1 MTRRPGNRSGA
12 VKIALAL
19 LIAAPVFAVIATLL
33 ASLARFEPTV
43 WTHLLTYWLPEVLGN
58 TALIMLGVG
67 LGVTVLGTA
76 LAALVALTEFPGRRV
91 FAVAL
96 LLPMAMPGYV
106 LATVVIGQLD
116 FAGPLATLLRAAGL
130 SVPPIRSVAGL
141 VLTLTLTLYPYVYL
155 VARGAFASQGART
168 LEAARLMGF
177 APWQAFWRV
186 LLPQARPWILGGA
199 LLALMETLADFGTAS
214 AFGVTTFTTAIYRAW
229 FALFSIDVALQLA
242 LVMLVLVALLVMA
255 ERLSRRRARFVSA
268 QGAQAPLSL
277 GRWRWAATGLCG
289 GVLLLGFGLPVLQLG
304 HWALSAAAPIP
315 QLLPLAGR
323 SLALAAMAA
332 GLTVTAAVLLAI
344 VARTTPG
351 RRLTTLQTVATLGYA
366 LPGPLLA
373 LGLFVPYAG
382 GIQWLNQ
389 QFDLAWM
396 VHGGVSLLL
405 LAYAV
410 RFMAVAHTPL
420 HTQLMRLSPSVDD
433 AARLLGVG
441 RLARLQTVYLPPLNL
456 AMLTA
461 ALLVF
466 VDVMKEMPITLMMRP
481 FGWETLAVRVF
492 EFTREGQWAA
502 AGAPSLAIVA
512 VGLLPVLLLTRVFN
526 RKAADVT

>member
-186 LLPQARPWILGGA
+186 LLPQARPWILG
-199 LLALMETLADFGTAS
+199 
-214 AFGVTTFTTAIYRAW
+214 
-229 FALFSIDVALQLA
+229 
-242 LVMLVLVALLVMA
+242 
-255 ERLSRRRARFVSA
+255 ARCW
-268 QGAQAPLSL
+268 P
-277 GRWRWAATGLCG
+277 
-289 GVLLLGFGLPVLQLG
+289 
-304 HWALSAAAPIP
+304 
-315 QLLPLAGR
+315 
-323 SLALAAMAA
+323 
-332 GLTVTAAVLLAI
+332 
-344 VARTTPG
+344 
-351 RRLTTLQTVATLGYA
+351 
-366 LPGPLLA
+366 
-373 LGLFVPYAG
+373 
-382 GIQWLNQ
+382 
-389 QFDLAWM
+389 
-396 VHGGVSLLL
+396 
-405 LAYAV
+405 
-410 RFMAVAHTPL
+410 
-420 HTQLMRLSPSVDD
+420 
-433 AARLLGVG
+433 
-441 RLARLQTVYLPPLNL
+441 
-456 AMLTA
+456 
-461 ALLVF
+461 
-466 VDVMKEMPITLMMRP
+466 
-481 FGWETLAVRVF
+481 
-492 EFTREGQWAA
+492 
-502 AGAPSLAIVA
+502 
-512 VGLLPVLLLTRVFN
+512 
-526 RKAADVT
+526 